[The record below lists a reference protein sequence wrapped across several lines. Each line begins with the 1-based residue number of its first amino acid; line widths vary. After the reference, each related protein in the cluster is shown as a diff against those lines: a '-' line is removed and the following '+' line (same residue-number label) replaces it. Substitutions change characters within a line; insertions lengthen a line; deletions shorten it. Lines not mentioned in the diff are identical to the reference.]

1 MSDSPSTSLFKL
13 NLGCVPTSAEQSN
26 HRREFK
32 VSANSWLSVSH
43 VYCSSL
49 FIPVREVHD
58 FSVRNS
64 REVNTV
70 TTLINLV
77 CTHTHIHTYKHPYST
92 YLHTHTHACTH
103 APSQHTHTST
113 LAHTHQNTGT
123 HINKH
128 IHMYKHCKSILDS
141 PFELEAWNVCARPW
155 QTAPGH
161 LFM

>member
-26 HRREFK
+26 HRRQFK

-70 TTLINLV
+70 TTLIDLI
-77 CTHTHIHTYKHPYST
+77 CTHTHIHTYKHPHAPP
-92 YLHTHTHACTH
+92 HTHT
-103 APSQHTHTST
+103 P
-113 LAHTHQNTGT
+113 AHTPAHSRAHTRTQADISTNIYTCINTASL
-123 HINKH
+123 
-128 IHMYKHCKSILDS
+128 Y
-141 PFELEAWNVCARPW
+141 
-155 QTAPGH
+155 
-161 LFM
+161 